1 MSVDSP
7 GTATTAG
14 SNTVPTAA
22 LPHAAAAAAAVVQP
36 PAVKQLGLIGCGLIG
51 GSFALALKAAGVVQH
66 VVGYS
71 KSPASVDLALEMGAI
86 DAPASSAA
94 AAAAGSDVV
103 LLAVPVS
110 ATEATLRSIREA
122 LAPEAL
128 VMDVGSTKRDVSDA
142 ARRTLRDRVAQFV
155 PAHPIAGKES
165 AGIENADP
173 ALYAG
178 RLVILTPLA
187 QNPPELVQRA
197 AALWGAVG
205 AHVLRMSA
213 QNHDGA
219 FAAVSHLPHL
229 LAFAYFSAVMQQPSG
244 HEFLYL
250 AGPGFRD
257 FTRIAAS
264 NPPMWR
270 DVLLANREEVLKQ
283 LEFFRQ
289 SLARFEQ
296 ALQTGNASALES
308 LIQAPSDGRTQW
320 HPGLPPGTV

>member
-1 MSVDSP
+1 MDLDPPGAEKANAATEVSP
-7 GTATTAG
+7 
-14 SNTVPTAA
+14 
-22 LPHAAAAAAAVVQP
+22 LRVQ
-36 PAVKQLGLIGCGLIG
+36 QLGLIGCGLIG
-51 GSFALALKAAGVVQH
+51 GSFAMALKAAGLVQR

-71 KSPASVDLALEMGAI
+71 KTAASVELALQMGVI

-103 LLAVPVS
+103 LLALPVA
-110 ATEATLRSIREA
+110 ATEATLRSVREA
-122 LAPEAL
+122 IEPHAL
-128 VMDVGSTKRDVSDA
+128 IMDVGSTKRDVSDA
-142 ARRTLRDRVAQFV
+142 ARRALRERVAQFV
-155 PAHPIAGKES
+155 PAHPIAGKEL
-165 AGIENADP
+165 AGVENADA
-173 ALYAG
+173 ALFGG
-178 RLVILTPLA
+178 RMLILTPLA
-187 QNPPELVQRA
+187 QNPPELVRRA
-197 AALWGAVG
+197 ADLWAAVG

-283 LEFFRQ
+283 VEIFRQ

-296 ALQTGNASALES
+296 ALQSGNASALEG

>member
-1 MSVDSP
+1 MGLDSTTEAP
-7 GTATTAG
+7 AETAG
-14 SNTVPTAA
+14 PTLSQPTA
-22 LPHAAAAAAAVVQP
+22 PKVR
-36 PAVKQLGLIGCGLIG
+36 QLGLIGCGLIG
-51 GSFALALKAAGVVQH
+51 GSFALALKAAGLVQR

-71 KSPASVDLALEMGAI
+71 KSPASVDLALQMGAI

-94 AAAAGSDVV
+94 QAASGSDLV

-122 LAPEAL
+122 LEPQAL

-142 ARRTLRDRVAQFV
+142 ARRALRDRVAQFV

-165 AGIENADP
+165 AGVENADA
-173 ALYAG
+173 ALFQS
-178 RLVILTPLA
+178 RLLILTPLQ
-187 QNPPELVQRA
+187 QNPPELVLRA
-197 AALWGAVG
+197 AGLWGAVG

-213 QNHDGA
+213 HNHDAA

-229 LAFAYFSAVMQQPSG
+229 LAFAYFSAVMEQPSG
-244 HEFLYL
+244 HEYLYL

-283 LEFFRQ
+283 VEAFRQ

-296 ALQTGNASALES
+296 ALQSGNASALEA
-308 LIQAPSDGRTQW
+308 LIQAPSDGRANWQ
-320 HPGLPPGTV
+320 PGLPPGTA